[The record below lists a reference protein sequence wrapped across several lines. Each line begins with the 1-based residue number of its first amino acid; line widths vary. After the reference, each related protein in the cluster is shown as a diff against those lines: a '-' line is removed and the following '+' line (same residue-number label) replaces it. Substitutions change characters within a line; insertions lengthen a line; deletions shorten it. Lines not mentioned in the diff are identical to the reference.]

1 MSADSTGTST
11 RTSAATPFPLPRAAR
26 IAVCASGRGSNLASL
41 LAAFPPGEGAAGEDT
56 PGRVALVVSN
66 VPDAPALER
75 AREAGV
81 PALAIAW
88 RRGEGSREAFERE
101 VQAELDRHG
110 IDLICLAGF
119 MRILSP
125 AFTRRWS
132 GRVVNIHPSL
142 LPAFRGLHA
151 QRQALDAG
159 ARESGCTVHLVD
171 AGVDSGRILLQR
183 RVPVR
188 PGDDEATLAGRILE
202 QEHRAY
208 PDAVRAL
215 LRGEAPAD
223 VARDGGDDG
232 TPVEE
237 TT

>member
-1 MSADSTGTST
+1 MSVDATGSP
-11 RTSAATPFPLPRAAR
+11 AATAFPLPRSAR
-26 IAVCASGRGSNLASL
+26 IAVFASGRGSNLASL
-41 LAAFPPGEGAAGEDT
+41 LAAFPPGGGGAGDDA
-56 PGRVALVVSN
+56 PGHVALVVSN
-66 VPDAPALER
+66 VADAPALER

-81 PALAIAW
+81 PTVVVAW
-88 RRGEGSREAFERE
+88 RRGVGSRATFERE
-101 VQAELDRHG
+101 AQVALDRHG

-125 AFTRRWS
+125 AFTARWS

-151 QRQALDAG
+151 QCQALDAG
-159 ARESGCTVHLVD
+159 VRESGCTVHLVD
-171 AGVDSGRILLQR
+171 AGVDTGRILQQR

-188 PGDDEATLAGRILE
+188 ADDTEATLAARILE

-208 PDAVRAL
+208 PEAVRAL
-215 LRGEAPAD
+215 LRGDAPAD
-223 VARDGGDDG
+223 AASDGDDG

-237 TT
+237 TR

>member
-1 MSADSTGTST
+1 MSAAP
-11 RTSAATPFPLPRAAR
+11 AACPFPLPRGAR
-26 IAVCASGRGSNLASL
+26 IAVFASGRGSNLASL
-41 LAAFPPGEGAAGEDT
+41 LAAFPPSEGT

-81 PALAIAW
+81 AAVQVPW
-88 RRGEGSREAFERE
+88 RRGQGSREAFERE
-101 VQAELDRHG
+101 AQAALDRHG

-125 AFTRRWS
+125 GFTERWS
-132 GRVVNIHPSL
+132 GRLVNIHPSL

-151 QRQALDAG
+151 QRQALEAG

-171 AGVDSGRILLQR
+171 AGVDTGRILLQR
-183 RVPVR
+183 RVPIL
-188 PGDDEATLAGRILE
+188 PEDSEEALARRILA

-208 PDAVRAL
+208 PEAVRAL
-215 LRGEAPAD
+215 LRGEAPPKVEDGD
-223 VARDGGDDG
+223 VAEERM
-232 TPVEE
+232 EE

>member
-1 MSADSTGTST
+1 MSVSTPGAA
-11 RTSAATPFPLPRAAR
+11 AATPFPLPRAAR
-26 IAVCASGRGSNLASL
+26 IAVFASGRGSNLASL
-41 LAAFPPGEGAAGEDT
+41 LAAFPAGEGGAADDA

-66 VPDAPALER
+66 VPEAPALDR

-81 PALAIAW
+81 PTVAVAW
-88 RRGEGSREAFERE
+88 RRGEGSRAAFERE
-101 VQAELDRHG
+101 VQAALDGHG

-125 AFTRRWS
+125 AFTARWS

-151 QRQALDAG
+151 QRQALEAG

-171 AGVDSGRILLQR
+171 AGVDTGRILLQR

-188 PGDDEATLAGRILE
+188 AGDTEATLAARILE

-215 LRGEAPAD
+215 LRGEAPAH
-223 VARDGGDDG
+223 AAGDDDG
-232 TPVEE
+232 SAVEE
-237 TT
+237 TR

>member
-1 MSADSTGTST
+1 MSGATSGA
-11 RTSAATPFPLPRAAR
+11 SAVAPFPLPRAAR
-26 IAVCASGRGSNLASL
+26 IAVFASGRGSNLASL
-41 LAAFPPGEGAAGEDT
+41 LAAFPPGAGVAADDT

-66 VPDAPALER
+66 VPDAPALGR
-75 AREAGV
+75 AREADV
-81 PALAIAW
+81 PTVAVAW

-101 VQAELDRHG
+101 VQAALDRHG

-125 AFTRRWS
+125 AFTARWS

-151 QRQALDAG
+151 QRQALAAG

-171 AGVDSGRILLQR
+171 AGVDTGRILLQR

-188 PGDDEATLAGRILE
+188 PGDTEATLSERILE

-215 LRGEAPAD
+215 LRGAAPAD
-223 VARDGGDDG
+223 AAGDDDG
-232 TPVEE
+232 RSLEE
-237 TT
+237 TR